1 MQLIYIYYNEL
12 RLLEE
17 FRVNVEIAFYLLK
30 AAPNEC
36 KNAFI
41 AYHHETNSFNTTS
54 TRKKSLFHSLSCIT
68 FFGGQFRKN
77 AFLILTFKFMR
88 AFVNK
93 FEFAKNCCFLGYF

>member
-12 RLLEE
+12 RLVEE

-68 FFGGQFRKN
+68 FLVVNSEKTL
-77 AFLILTFKFMR
+77 FL
-88 AFVNK
+88 
-93 FEFAKNCCFLGYF
+93 Y